1 MTCVEEEDVTK
12 VILQAGKILLDD
24 LDTVVTIRSS
34 SGDTDIVIIMI
45 GLVHN

>member
-1 MTCVEEEDVTK
+1 MTCVQEEDDTK
-12 VILQAGKILLDD
+12 VNLPVGKILLDD